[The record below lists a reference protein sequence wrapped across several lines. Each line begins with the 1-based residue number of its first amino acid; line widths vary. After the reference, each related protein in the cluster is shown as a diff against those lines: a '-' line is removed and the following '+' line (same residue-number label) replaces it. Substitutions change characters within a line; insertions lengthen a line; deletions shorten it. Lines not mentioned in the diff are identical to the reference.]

1 MQDVAKASKVKK
13 ENEGKMFVKCALNA
27 TTQKSD
33 KAVRIGVL
41 GASGYTGSEVSCLT
55 YNPLLD
61 IFAGSFVI
69 SVCVCVCVCVFV
81 WVYTYIHTYI
91 HMYVFIVLIKATS
104 S

>member
-27 TTQKSD
+27 KTQKSD

-69 SVCVCVCVCVFV
+69 SVCVCMCVCVCFRVG
-81 WVYTYIHTYI
+81 VYIHTNKYIHTYI
-91 HMYVFIVLIKATS
+91 CMYLFF
-104 S
+104 